1 MARRDVITKDSGCGY
16 AGKSHLAPFGWGG
29 RDRFTAAQFYGQVWL
44 ASLEARTCN
53 CEEDRMNPSTRI
65 IRAAL
70 LAVAAVLLAAAAV
83 QLRDKRQVGE
93 LTVENIHEQ
102 LDALDP
108 VTRAAVVARLSSDEV
123 KKVRDRQK

>member
-1 MARRDVITKDSGCGY
+1 
-16 AGKSHLAPFGWGG
+16 
-29 RDRFTAAQFYGQVWL
+29 
-44 ASLEARTCN
+44 
-53 CEEDRMNPSTRI
+53 MNPSTRI

-93 LTVENIHEQ
+93 LTVQNIHEQ

>member
-1 MARRDVITKDSGCGY
+1 
-16 AGKSHLAPFGWGG
+16 
-29 RDRFTAAQFYGQVWL
+29 
-44 ASLEARTCN
+44 
-53 CEEDRMNPSTRI
+53 MNPSMRI

-70 LAVAAVLLAAAAV
+70 LAVAAVLLDAAAA
-83 QLRDKRQVGE
+83 QLRDKRQVAE
-93 LTVENIHEQ
+93 LTVQNIHEQ

>member
-1 MARRDVITKDSGCGY
+1 
-16 AGKSHLAPFGWGG
+16 
-29 RDRFTAAQFYGQVWL
+29 
-44 ASLEARTCN
+44 
-53 CEEDRMNPSTRI
+53 MNPSMRI

-70 LAVAAVLLAAAAV
+70 LAVAAVLLAAAAA
-83 QLRDKRQVGE
+83 QLRDKRQVAE
-93 LTVENIHEQ
+93 LTVQNIHEQ